1 MYSPIDSSDETI
13 LTKANTMSKSW
24 VSGYIDGQHR
34 HLIREIIKD
43 RGIDFNIEKIP
54 LNPPPNVLMS
64 ILKSNPRV
72 HLYEDLIKP
81 EEMWFRPLS
90 NDLPH
95 SLSFD
100 YNYAPVE
107 YSVRLIVDET
117 ITLIYESLIID
128 FKDDCNNLLG
138 VELILHMLRK
148 ASTRNIRFIWFRVNL
163 KESRTSEFGMIRYL
177 LEHINMM
184 PQIVKTLI
192 TGISEDELEP
202 ALKQI
207 IPLKFHTN
215 RNDLKNQLK

>member
-1 MYSPIDSSDETI
+1 M
-13 LTKANTMSKSW
+13 
-24 VSGYIDGQHR
+24 
-34 HLIREIIKD
+34 
-43 RGIDFNIEKIP
+43 
-54 LNPPPNVLMS
+54 
-64 ILKSNPRV
+64 
-72 HLYEDLIKP
+72 YEDIIEP

-90 NDLPH
+90 NNLPH

-128 FKDDCNNLLG
+128 FEDDCNNLLG

-177 LEHINMM
+177 LEHINLM
-184 PQIVKTLI
+184 PQIVKILI
-192 TGISEDELEP
+192 TGISKDELEP